1 MGEKYG
7 KTGIIVFVGEK
18 RKVRE
23 VGGDFRGSVF
33 CCYVFGFILNCFVK
47 GGFELNYSAGLLFD
61 GKTFLYTGAF
71 CGATLFIA
79 LYYYYTHR

>member
-33 CCYVFGFILNCFVK
+33 LLLCIRLYI
-47 GGFELNYSAGLLFD
+47 EL
-61 GKTFLYTGAF
+61 F
-71 CGATLFIA
+71 C
-79 LYYYYTHR
+79 